1 MTKKK
6 ESRLKT
12 LLSALHMTQAELARA
27 ANISEGSISLV
38 KSGARPISK
47 GMAAQIAA
55 ATGARVEWLLTG
67 DGDMFDESVD
77 VSAYEAARAAGASRF
92 VASIFDRYMALGE
105 RERAAFEAVASA
117 LLDGA
122 VRDRA
127 AKIIRDGFT
136 INNVIDG
143 DHNNVTN
150 RVGD

>member
-6 ESRLKT
+6 EARLKA
-12 LLSALHMTQAELARA
+12 LLKSIGMKQTELARELGVA
-27 ANISEGSISLV
+27 DSAISALA
-38 KSGARPISK
+38 SGARPISK

-67 DGDMFDESVD
+67 DGDMFDESGD

-92 VASIFDRYMALGE
+92 VASIFDRYMALGDE
-105 RERAAFEAVASA
+105 ERAAFEAVASRLLDSAVRERLDA
-117 LLDGA
+117 LL
-122 VRDRA
+122 RNSL
-127 AKIIRDGFT
+127 T